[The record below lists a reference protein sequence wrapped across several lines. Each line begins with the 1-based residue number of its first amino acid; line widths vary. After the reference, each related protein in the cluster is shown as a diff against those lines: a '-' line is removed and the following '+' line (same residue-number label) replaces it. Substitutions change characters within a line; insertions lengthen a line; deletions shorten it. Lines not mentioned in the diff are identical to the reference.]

1 MPTEQ
6 YKIAKEMIIAAEN
19 RAEKEHPGL
28 LAYGRVRADMI
39 DYFTAS
45 ELHKIRRN
53 LNYQNEIYHLRV
65 LNKHFNSVAYYRSLR
80 EFNQKRKHKLTVAKA
95 QGGTGMYTFTFGDFK
110 SSHVG
115 RRRDGKRAEI
125 RSC

>member
-19 RAEKEHPGL
+19 RAEKEHLGL

-45 ELHKIRRN
+45 ELRVIRRN

-80 EFNQKRKHKLTVAKA
+80 EFNQHKQRKLTIAKA
-95 QGGTGMYTFTFGDFK
+95 KIGTKIYDFTFGNYK
-110 SSHVG
+110 ANHVG
-115 RRRDGKRAEI
+115 LWRDGKRVKI
-125 RSC
+125 

>member
-6 YKIAKEMIIAAEN
+6 YKMAKEMIIAAEN

-45 ELHKIRRN
+45 ELRVIRRN
-53 LNYQNEIYHLRV
+53 LTSI
-65 LNKHFNSVAYYRSLR
+65 NSVS
-80 EFNQKRKHKLTVAKA
+80 
-95 QGGTGMYTFTFGDFK
+95 
-110 SSHVG
+110 
-115 RRRDGKRAEI
+115 
-125 RSC
+125 